1 MRGCWWGGR
10 RAKTVNLLLLLPSQH
25 MLLRTESC
33 ILLFF
38 SYKIRQAT
46 LSTSSR
52 NPTSHLHFFYCVLRN
67 LLLIPSPS
75 SQRCKIKT
83 MRLPVIV
90 CVQPARTET
99 QQTKDDDV
107 LYLNT
112 IQCCR
117 EKKRACRF
125 FINHFLIN
133 AHV

>member
-1 MRGCWWGGR
+1 MAVGGGATGENCKSFTFITLSTYAATHR
-10 RAKTVNLLLLLPSQH
+10 VLYPPLLLLQDKTGDALHLISQPNQSF
-25 MLLRTESC
+25 T
-33 ILLFF
+33 
-38 SYKIRQAT
+38 
-46 LSTSSR
+46 
-52 NPTSHLHFFYCVLRN
+52 FFYCVLRN